1 MEMLSLALGASLGAG
16 AAALIRRNRE
26 HCAEPAGLADLLGWA
41 FLVDEGVVLC
51 KDGALLAGFGYR
63 GPDLGSATGAELN
76 ALAAQLNDT
85 LLPLGDGWM
94 VHVDAIRAP
103 APAPVASDFP
113 DPVTAWIDAERR
125 AAFASAA
132 AVRPQFV
139 STYVLTVTYLPPR
152 ELYTRAAG
160 AFLQQAAGDATAGQG
175 SAADVVRWRGLLDG
189 FRSALRTFEERLSAR
204 LHVRRLDSDALVTH
218 LHRCLTGLDYP
229 VSAPSHGAYLNGVL
243 ASQEL
248 VGGHAPRIGDLHLR
262 LVAVAGYPA
271 TTAPGRFDFL
281 NALPFAYRWS
291 SRFVPVSPTTGASL
305 IRRHQQR
312 WFMGRKGVG
321 AFLRD
326 VSGSSDPVAAER
338 RERQGEALF
347 YDQDATAMARDA
359 AAALAANSAGTVRF
373 GLATQVV
380 VIAERDARRADEHA
394 RAVLVALQDH
404 GIAARIESVNA
415 LDAYFGT
422 LPGHGA
428 PNLRRPLLS
437 TANVVDCWPVTSVW
451 PGLERNPS
459 PFFPSESPALMT
471 VATDG
476 STPFRLNLHVSDT
489 SHTLLVGAPGS
500 GKSAFVGLVA
510 AQWRR
515 YGPTAGARTF
525 VFDVGYSH
533 WMLCRAVGGRHYDV
547 AAGRV
552 DALAFQP
559 LADVDRPAER
569 AWAASWLET
578 LLDLQGVAVGPRERT
593 RLDRA
598 LALLADQPRAYRTLT
613 ELTVQLQDPALVEA
627 LRPYTVAGS
636 YGALLDS
643 GSDALDEDAGG
654 EASHQVFE
662 LRALLD
668 LDDRILV
675 PTLLYLFRRVERSLD
690 GRPTLIVIEELW
702 APLMRTAFASRI
714 RQWLLTLRKQNATV
728 LLVAHTLA
736 QLDAVPA
743 KQVLLE
749 SCPTRVLLP
758 NPEASNSANA
768 RLYRDLGLNDREIA
782 IIAGATP
789 KRDYYVSSP
798 LGRRLVRLDLG
809 PVALAF
815 LGTPEGLT
823 LDTMRP
829 RVERLAAAVGAA
841 WPAEWLA
848 EHGLTPP
855 DDLRVAPGAVPGAP
869 VASRLG
875 TEPEDD
881 DPNPNT
887 PSWEVPDDAR
897 AAEVVV

>member
-1 MEMLSLALGASLGAG
+1 MEILSLALGASLGAG
-16 AAALIRRNRE
+16 AAALIHRNRE
-26 HCAEPAGLADLLGWA
+26 HRPDPAGLADLLGWA
-41 FLVDEGVVLC
+41 FLVDDGVVLC
-51 KDGALLAGFGYR
+51 KDGALLAGFQYR
-63 GPDLGSATGAELN
+63 GPDLGGATGAELN
-76 ALAAQLNDT
+76 ALAASLNDT

-94 VHVDAIRAP
+94 VHVDAIRVPAAP
-103 APAPVASDFP
+103 PAASDFP

-125 AAFASAA
+125 AAFASEA

-160 AFLQQAAGDATAGQG
+160 AFLQQAAGGDVSAGQG
-175 SAADVVRWRGLLDG
+175 SAAGATRWRGLLDG
-189 FRSALRTFEERLSAR
+189 FRSALRTFEERLAGR
-204 LHVRRLDSDALVTH
+204 LHVRRLGSDALVTH
-218 LHRCLTGLDYP
+218 LHRCLTGLDHP
-229 VSAPSHGAYLNGVL
+229 VGAPPHGAYLNGVL

-281 NALPFAYRWS
+281 NALPFTCRWS
-291 SRFVPVSPTTGASL
+291 SRFIPVSPTTGASL
-305 IRRHQQR
+305 IRTHQQR

-321 AFLRD
+321 AFLRE
-326 VSGSSDPVAAER
+326 VTGSSDPVTADR
-338 RERQGEALF
+338 RDRQGEALF

-359 AAALAANSAGTVRF
+359 AGALAENSAGAVRF
-373 GLATQVV
+373 GLATQVIV
-380 VIAERDARRADEHA
+380 VAERDARRADEHA
-394 RAVLVALQDH
+394 RTVLVALQDH
-404 GIAARIESVNA
+404 GITARIETVNA
-415 LDAYFGT
+415 LDSFFGT

-459 PFFPSESPALMT
+459 PFFPPGSPALMT

-559 LADVDRPAER
+559 LADVDQPAER

-598 LALLADQPRAYRTLT
+598 LALLAEQPRAYRTLT
-613 ELTVQLQDPALVEA
+613 ELTVQLQDPVLVEA

-643 GSDALDEDAGG
+643 GSDALDEDSGG
-654 EASHQVFE
+654 DASHQVFE

-668 LDDRILV
+668 LDDKILV

-690 GRPTLIVIEELW
+690 GRPMLIVIEELW

-758 NPEASNSANA
+758 NPEATNSANT

-815 LGTPEGLT
+815 LGSPEGLT

-829 RVERLAAAVGAA
+829 RVERLAGEVGDG

-855 DDLRVAPGAVPGAP
+855 DDLRLAPGAPPLPTMPAERGDE
-869 VASRLG
+869 RH
-875 TEPEDD
+875 DD
-881 DPNPNT
+881 SDTNT
-887 PSWEVPDDAR
+887 PLWEVPDDAS

>member
-1 MEMLSLALGASLGAG
+1 VELLSLALGASLGIG
-16 AAALIRRNRE
+16 AATLVGRNRE
-26 HCAEPAGLADLLGWA
+26 HRTEPAGLADLLGWA
-41 FLVDEGVVLC
+41 FLVDDGVVLC
-51 KDGALLAGFGYR
+51 KDGALLAGFRYQ
-63 GPDLGSATGAELN
+63 GPDLGSATGPELD
-76 ALAAQLNDT
+76 ALATQLNDT
-85 LLPLGDGWM
+85 LLPLGEGWM

-103 APAPVASDFP
+103 APPPIATAFP
-113 DPVTAWIDAERR
+113 DPVSAWIDAERR

-132 AVRPQFV
+132 AARPQFV
-139 STYVLTVTYLPPR
+139 STYTLTVTYLPPR
-152 ELYTRAAG
+152 EMYARAGG
-160 AFLQQAAGDATAGQG
+160 AFLQRGDDARNVG
-175 SAADVVRWRGLLDG
+175 STEHWSTELDG
-189 FRSALRTFEERLSAR
+189 FRAALGTFEHRLAGH
-204 LHVRRLDSDALVTH
+204 LHVQRLGSDALLTH
-218 LHRCLTGLDYP
+218 LHRCLTGLNHP
-229 VSAPSHGAYLNGVL
+229 VSAPPHGAYLNGVL

-248 VGGHAPRIGDLHLR
+248 IGGHAPRIGELHLR
-262 LVAVAGYPA
+262 LVAIAGYPA
-271 TTAPGRFDFL
+271 TSAPGRLDFL

-291 SRFVPVSPTTGASL
+291 SRFIPVGAQTGAA
-305 IRRHQQR
+305 IVRRHQQR

-326 VSGSSDPVAAER
+326 VTGGSDPVTADR

-347 YDQDATAMARDA
+347 YDHDATAMARDA
-359 AAALAANSAGTVRF
+359 AAALAENNAGTVRF
-373 GLATQVV
+373 GLATQVI
-380 VIAERDARRADEHA
+380 VIADPEARRADEQA

-404 GIAARIESVNA
+404 GLTARIETVNA
-415 LDAYFGT
+415 LDAFFGT
-422 LPGHGA
+422 LPAHGA

-459 PFFPSESPALMT
+459 PFFPAESPPLMT

-489 SHTLLVGAPGS
+489 SHTLVVGSPGS
-500 GKSAFVGLVA
+500 GKSSFVGLVT

-515 YGPTAGARTF
+515 YGPSAGARTF

-533 WMLCRAVGGRHYDV
+533 WLLCRAIGGRHYDV

-552 DALAFQP
+552 DTLAFQP
-559 LADVDRPAER
+559 LADVDQATER

-578 LLDLQGVAVGPRERT
+578 LLELQGVAVGPRERA

-598 LALLADQPRAYRTLT
+598 LALLAEQPRAFRTLT

-636 YGALLDS
+636 YGALLDA
-643 GSDALDEDAGG
+643 GDDALDDDTCGDA
-654 EASHQVFE
+654 AHQVFE

-668 LDDRILV
+668 LDDKILV

-728 LLVAHTLA
+728 MLVAHTLA

-743 KQVLLE
+743 KQVLVE

-758 NPEASNSANA
+758 NPEAGNSANA
-768 RLYRDLGLNDREIA
+768 RLYRDLGLNDREIG

-789 KRDYYVSSP
+789 RRDYYVSSP
-798 LGRRLVRLDLG
+798 LGRRLVRLELG

-823 LDTMRP
+823 LDAMRP
-829 RVERLAAAVGAA
+829 QVERLIVEARED
-841 WPAEWLA
+841 WPAWWLA
-848 EHGLTPP
+848 EQGLSIPA
-855 DDLRVAPGAVPGAP
+855 DVRFAPAP
-869 VASRLG
+869 HATARNVSCARAD
-875 TEPEDD
+875 EYNEF
-881 DPNPNT
+881 PNLNIPT
-887 PSWEVPDDAR
+887 WEVPDDAIPD
-897 AAEVVV
+897 EVVA